1 MRLVVKV
8 GGSLY
13 DHPRL
18 GPGLRAWLAGR
29 PERVTLVPGGGAFA
43 DAVRQLDRVHGLGE
57 VVAHHL
63 AIASLT
69 PAAAFLRH
77 LVGDAADVLD
87 AAAFLA
93 RSPHAVP
100 ETWDFTTDSL
110 AACVAH
116 DFGCDVVLLKSID
129 VPGDWSAGVDPLFAG
144 FVARHGVRATV
155 VNFRRRLDAQP
166 ASGGR

>member
-18 GPGLRAWLAGR
+18 GPGLRAWLAAR
-29 PERVTLVPGGGAFA
+29 PEAVTLVPGGGAFA

-57 VVAHHL
+57 VAAHHL
-63 AIASLT
+63 ALASLA

-77 LVGDAADVLD
+77 LVGSEAKVFNADQRYLESYERR
-87 AAAFLA
+87 LA
-93 RSPHAVP
+93 LKVP
-100 ETWDFTTDSL
+100 KSWDFTTDSL

-116 DFGCDVVLLKSID
+116 DLGCDLVLLKSID
-129 VPGDWSAGVDPLFAG
+129 VPADWSAGVDGLFAG
-144 FVARHGVRATV
+144 TVARHGVRATA
-155 VNFRRRLDAQP
+155 VNLRRTLDA
-166 ASGGR
+166 A